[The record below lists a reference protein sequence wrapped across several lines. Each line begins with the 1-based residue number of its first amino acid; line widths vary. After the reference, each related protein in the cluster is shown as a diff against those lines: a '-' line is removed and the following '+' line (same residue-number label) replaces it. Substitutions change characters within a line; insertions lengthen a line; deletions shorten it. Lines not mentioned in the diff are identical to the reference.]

1 MKKLIMGLALVA
13 SAIACASV
21 DVYEFKS
28 TMNVYSAKKQKYV
41 STSFNGTMTVDTEDG
56 SIVLSGKKKDSGETF
71 EMELSEGGTASTTIV
86 TTNSVA
92 TIETVPTE
100 VIDEVTGAT
109 NIVNVVTTNV
119 VDTVVTNTIPG
130 AEGGLIY
137 SIVTGKK
144 DSVAAVHFDKF
155 ECDNLTLALAG
166 AGQVK
171 TTKGCGPCGEGSCTK
186 IAKLKGTYIGNYKG
200 GCTPCGD
207 AATHY
212 NYEFLCEL
220 PDEKD
225 VETCPVYGS
234 WSATLKTVDGAKFKG
249 K

>member
-41 STSFNGTMTVDTEDG
+41 STDFNGTMTVDTEEG

-71 EMELSEGGTASTTIV
+71 ELELTDNSTSPTTIV
-86 TTNSVA
+86 TTNSVV
-92 TIETVPTE
+92 TVDAG
-100 VIDEVTGAT
+100 V
-109 NIVNVVTTNV
+109 TNV

-130 AEGGLIY
+130 VDAGLAY
-137 SIVTGKK
+137 AIVTGKK
-144 DSVAAVHFDKF
+144 DAVGAVYFNQF
-155 ECDNLTLALAG
+155 ESEDGDLTLALAG
-166 AGQVK
+166 AGSCKV
-171 TTKGCGPCGEGSCTK
+171 TKGCGPCGEGSCTK

-207 AATHY
+207 VTTHY
-212 NYEFLCEL
+212 NYEFLCDL
-220 PDEKD
+220 PEEKD

-234 WSATLKTVDGAKFKG
+234 WSASLKTVDGAKFKG